1 MKIFA
6 VIATVL
12 YFALS
17 APLAAASEI
26 LSPEITVITVGDS
39 SCKIVWEQVPEAAG
53 YNIYAREQ
61 SGKYL
66 KLNDEPLEKEFVRLV
81 SLANGMPYYFAITSV
96 DGKGRESAASMTGMV
111 VPVGQ
116 ATKLL
121 TFKGGN
127 RAADYRIF
135 TVPYEMRKKSP
146 RKVFGYFPSYD
157 ANQWRMFTMDR
168 GGYREFGDIKSIE
181 PGKAYW
187 LLARYDM
194 DLFLSGR
201 TVNSYDPFFVQ
212 LAPGWNVI
220 GSPFL
225 YPVRWADVMAKN
237 PDYSQ
242 FISPALWQFSD
253 GGFTK
258 ADTLNPFEGYY
269 VFNSFAGDVEVVIP
283 PDPSTPQL
291 YDELSLQ
298 SAQSPSRQ
306 SAGSSTGGSG
316 WLMKITA
323 VDGAYR
329 DADNL
334 FGITSNATDGIDR
347 LDMAEPPAWPQHLSF
362 YFVSSDEP
370 GKRFASDIRK
380 SGTEWKAVLEGGE
393 DYVTVLGWELLR
405 GSPDLEL
412 VDSETNTVI
421 NMNQRSSYS
430 FVRHDSA
437 PREFIIR
444 VR

>member
-1 MKIFA
+1 MKHITL
-6 VIATVL
+6 VATVL

-17 APLAAASEI
+17 VPLAAAREI
-26 LSPEITVITVGDS
+26 PSPEITVITVGDS

-53 YNIYAREQ
+53 YNIYTREQ

-66 KLNDEPLEKEFVRLV
+66 KLNDEPLEKQFVRLV

-96 DGKGRESAASMTGMV
+96 DGKGLESAASMTGMV

-121 TFKGGN
+121 TFKGGS

-146 RKVFGYFPSYD
+146 GDVFGYFPSYD

-168 GGYREFGDIKSIE
+168 GGYREFGDIKAIE

-201 TVNSYDPFFVQ
+201 TVNNYDPFFVQ
-212 LAPGWNVI
+212 LQPGWNVI

-242 FISPALWQFSD
+242 FISPALWSFSD
-253 GGFTK
+253 GGFSK

-291 YDELSLQ
+291 YDEFSGP
-298 SAQSPSRQ
+298 SSQSPSRQ
-306 SAGSSTGGSG
+306 SAGSSLNGDG

-334 FGITSNATDGIDR
+334 FGITSEATDEIDR
-347 LDMAEPPAWPQHLSF
+347 LDMVEPPAWPQHLSF

-370 GKRFASDIRK
+370 GRRFASDIRK
-380 SGTEWKAVLEGGE
+380 SGREWKAVLEGGE

-405 GSPDLEL
+405 GAPDLEL
-412 VDSETNTVI
+412 VDSETNKVI
-421 NMNQRSSYS
+421 NMNHQTAYS

-437 PREFIIR
+437 PREFLIR